1 MTFTALYHSL
11 LRLLGSYRQSLKP
24 LFSAAI
30 ACYVCASSLVGCG
43 EQGPSEAD
51 LSEFGRFVYALDTAR
66 MERCLRQTL
75 AADTS
80 HWLAESKVRHRYADE
95 SRFADIPLWFTRM
108 GVSADADSLLA
119 LLRREVP
126 AGGLDSTAFFV
137 PTIANDLNIVRKLAF
152 DSLGVDINEV
162 LVRLDYHLSKA
173 YVRFTTGMRY
183 GFVRPD
189 KLLNRLEFRE
199 ERGYLR
205 LFDYEVKAP
214 DYTLSLNALMS
225 DDRMAFAYTSV
236 PQSKVYNQ
244 LRERLVTTTD
254 SQQRHTLAVNLE
266 RCRWQI
272 AQPAEEGRQ
281 VIVNLPAQQL
291 WAISADTILN
301 MRICFG
307 STATKTPL
315 LHSAITHFNVNPAWV
330 IPQNIIR
337 SDIVRHAGDASYFAR
352 NRYSII
358 NRATGDTLRAASVS
372 AEQLLSGRLRISQA
386 GGARN
391 SLGRIIFRF
400 PNEFAVFLHD
410 TSNRAAFQRERRALS
425 HGCIRLEKPFELAKF
440 LLPDADEWTM
450 DKLRISMDLAPMTDQ
465 GLEYL
470 EEHADEPRPFRLI
483 NYHGVKPNVPVFI
496 TYFTAYPNPTS
507 GQVEFYPDF
516 YGYDEAVAG
525 EIPFLF

>member
-1 MTFTALYHSL
+1 MTFTALYHFVFQ
-11 LRLLGSYRQSLKP
+11 LLGCSRQSLKP
-24 LFSAAI
+24 LFGAAI
-30 ACYVCASSLVGCG
+30 ACCVCASSLVGCG

-51 LSEFGRFVYALDTAR
+51 LSEFGRFIYALDTAR

-254 SQQRHTLAVNLE
+254 SQQRHTSAVNLE

-315 LHSAITHFNVNPAWV
+315 LHSAITHFNVNPACV
-330 IPQNIIR
+330 L
-337 SDIVRHAGDASYFAR
+337 
-352 NRYSII
+352 
-358 NRATGDTLRAASVS
+358 RATPS
-372 AEQLLSGRLRISQA
+372 
-386 GGARN
+386 
-391 SLGRIIFRF
+391 
-400 PNEFAVFLHD
+400 
-410 TSNRAAFQRERRALS
+410 ERRQCRQNNCCRGAFVS
-425 HGCIRLEKPFELAKF
+425 VR
-440 LLPDADEWTM
+440 
-450 DKLRISMDLAPMTDQ
+450 R
-465 GLEYL
+465 
-470 EEHADEPRPFRLI
+470 EEHATRWGASFSVSPMNSPFSFMIRPTAL
-483 NYHGVKPNVPVFI
+483 HSSENVEHSRMDAFALRSPLSWRNFC
-496 TYFTAYPNPTS
+496 FLMPTS
-507 GQVEFYPDF
+507 GRWTNCESQWTS
-516 YGYDEAVAG
+516 
-525 EIPFLF
+525 LR